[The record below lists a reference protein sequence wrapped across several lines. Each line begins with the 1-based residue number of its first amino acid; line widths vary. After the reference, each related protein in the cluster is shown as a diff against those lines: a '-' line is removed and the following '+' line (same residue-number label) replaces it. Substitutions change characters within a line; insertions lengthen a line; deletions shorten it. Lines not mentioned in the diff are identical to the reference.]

1 MCKQVAMPGLG
12 TFINRKI
19 DQSMLTNEQN
29 QQGGDNAIN
38 AQAGRDVVV
47 QGVTYT
53 EARQIA
59 TDVYCAN
66 ALEMQGL
73 AKQVATERAEHL
85 IDQFLSKMQV
95 KGVPNISE
103 AARPDFQHI
112 LFEAQKAFARAGDDA
127 TEAVLVDLLVQRAT
141 ESARNIRQVV
151 LNEAVIAVARLT
163 PQQIDLLTLIFLLRH
178 CATPGLTSRMQ
189 IIGPLLMAAQ
199 FTTAIPEGDAV
210 LSYLV
215 YAGVAQHTLTPT
227 SVQAILKSEYPGL
240 LSLGFEKPLF
250 DTLIAAEPAVEKVLM
265 PSEANP
271 ELVQVRG
278 QSESAVNSLCEQ
290 LGISEH
296 ARFNL
301 ARKLQ
306 ERPLADNDIEAL
318 FAPKSEAVKT
328 LFHIWNKSS
337 VQHYV
342 LTSVGQAI
350 GHANAVRRHLV
361 TADLGA
367 WIK

>member
-59 TDVYCAN
+59 TDVYRAN

-73 AKQVATERAEHL
+73 AKQVATER
-85 IDQFLSKMQV
+85 V

-278 QSESAVNSLCEQ
+278 QSESAVNSLCS
-290 LGISEH
+290 LASPNMPASIWH
-296 ARFNL
+296 ASSRNVRWRITTSKPSSPL
-301 ARKLQ
+301 RAKL
-306 ERPLADNDIEAL
+306 
-318 FAPKSEAVKT
+318 
-328 LFHIWNKSS
+328 
-337 VQHYV
+337 
-342 LTSVGQAI
+342 
-350 GHANAVRRHLV
+350 
-361 TADLGA
+361 
-367 WIK
+367 

>member
-59 TDVYCAN
+59 TDVYRAN

-141 ESARNIRQVV
+141 ESA
-151 LNEAVIAVARLT
+151 
-163 PQQIDLLTLIFLLRH
+163 
-178 CATPGLTSRMQ
+178 
-189 IIGPLLMAAQ
+189 
-199 FTTAIPEGDAV
+199 
-210 LSYLV
+210 
-215 YAGVAQHTLTPT
+215 
-227 SVQAILKSEYPGL
+227 
-240 LSLGFEKPLF
+240 
-250 DTLIAAEPAVEKVLM
+250 
-265 PSEANP
+265 
-271 ELVQVRG
+271 
-278 QSESAVNSLCEQ
+278 
-290 LGISEH
+290 
-296 ARFNL
+296 
-301 ARKLQ
+301 
-306 ERPLADNDIEAL
+306 
-318 FAPKSEAVKT
+318 
-328 LFHIWNKSS
+328 
-337 VQHYV
+337 
-342 LTSVGQAI
+342 
-350 GHANAVRRHLV
+350 
-361 TADLGA
+361 
-367 WIK
+367 